1 MSPETE
7 MAVIV
12 FGAVLVTIMHN
23 KGLGMFANMMPGV
36 ASAPTATPPL
46 ARPVVPP
53 PAPTQPSVPAPQ
65 NIPSVP
71 VMRRPKSG
79 EETKTDVPKID
90 AKMENAHAKET
101 KEPATKTVSLH
112 HKPAKKRN
120 DEPVLNL

>member
-36 ASAPTATPPL
+36 ASTPSATPPL

-53 PAPTQPSVPAPQ
+53 PPAPSHSASATQPQ
-65 NIPSVP
+65 NIPTVP
-71 VMRRPKSG
+71 VMRRPKTA
-79 EETKTDVPKID
+79 EEPKAEPKPEI
-90 AKMENAHAKET
+90 KP
-101 KEPATKTVSLH
+101 EPATKTVSLH
-112 HKPAKKRN
+112 HKPAKKRP